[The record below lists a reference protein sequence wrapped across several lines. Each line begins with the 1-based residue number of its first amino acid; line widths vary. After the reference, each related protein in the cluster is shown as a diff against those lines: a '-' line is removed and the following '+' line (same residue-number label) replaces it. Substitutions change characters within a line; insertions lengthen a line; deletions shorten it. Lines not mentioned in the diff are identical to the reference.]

1 LGETRPSAANACDC
15 ARRLGYLGL
24 TLNLILAVLGTA
36 ALLALVGAIYQR
48 AGRSSDGRRFPPL
61 GRLIDIGGT
70 SLHVYTIPEYR
81 ASEGSPP
88 VVFEA
93 GIAATSLSWQLV
105 QPEIAKFTQT
115 ASYDRAELGWS
126 GASLQPRTVWNV
138 ADELRTLMD
147 RADIPKPLI
156 LVAHSYGALVAI
168 AYALRHPSEVA
179 GMVLVDPVATSE
191 WGEPSE
197 SHLKTLRRGILLS
210 RRGALLARLGVV
222 RLALSLL
229 VAGSQRLPK
238 MIARASS
245 GRGVAITD
253 QIVGQVRKLP
263 ADLWPMIQSHWCD
276 PKCFKGMANYL
287 EALPQSAA
295 EVAQELV
302 RTDGLRD
309 VPLTVLSA
317 GNASPIQR
325 AEHEALARRSSHGQI
340 EVVVDSGHWIQVDR
354 PDTVIRAIRE
364 MITKEAVS

>member
-1 LGETRPSAANACDC
+1 VG
-15 ARRLGYLGL
+15 GLGL
-24 TLNLILAVLGTA
+24 ILNLILAGLGTV

-48 AGRSSDGRRFPPL
+48 AGHANDAHRFPPL
-61 GRLIDIGGT
+61 GRLIDIGGI

-81 ASEGSPP
+81 AGEGSPP

-115 ASYDRAELGWS
+115 ASYDRAGLGWS

-138 ADELRTLMD
+138 ADELQTLMD
-147 RADIPKPLI
+147 RADIPKPRI

-168 AYALRHPSEVA
+168 AYALRYPSEVA

-210 RRGALLARLGVV
+210 RRGALLARLGLV
-222 RLALSLL
+222 RFALNLLA
-229 VAGSQRLPK
+229 AGSQRLPK

-245 GRGVAITD
+245 GRGAAITD
-253 QIVGQVRKLP
+253 QMVGQVRKLP
-263 ADLWPMIQSHWCD
+263 GELWPMIQSHWCD
-276 PKCFKGMANYL
+276 PKCFEGMGGYL

-295 EVAQELV
+295 EVARELA
-302 RTDGLRD
+302 RTDALRD

-325 AEHEALARRSSHGQI
+325 AEQETLARRSSRGQI
-340 EVVVDSGHWIQVDR
+340 EVVADSGHWIQVDR
-354 PDTVIRAIRE
+354 PDAVIRAIRE
-364 MITKEAVS
+364 MITREAVT